1 MTDTRGAGELREK
14 LLFQRRAIV
23 DDNYGNEQSGDFA
36 TVFTAAAELIPL
48 KGGEPVLAARLSGVQ
63 PFLIKIRGCA
73 AAREVTPAWRAV
85 DARNPA
91 RLFNITAA
99 VDPDNKNAW
108 IDIMATQGVAT

>member
-1 MTDTRGAGELREK
+1 MTDTRGAGKLREK
-14 LLFQRRAIV
+14 LLFQRRATV
-23 DDNYGNEQSGDFA
+23 DDGFGNEQSGDFV

-63 PFLIKIRGCA
+63 PYIIRIRSCT
-73 AAREVTPAWRAV
+73 AARQVTTAWRV
-85 DARNPA
+85 IDARQQSRA
-91 RLFNITAA
+91 FNITAA

>member
-1 MTDTRGAGELREK
+1 MTDTRGAGKLREK

-23 DDNYGNEQSGDFA
+23 DDGFGNEQSGDFA

-63 PFLIKIRGCA
+63 PFIIKIRGCN
-73 AAREVTPAWRAV
+73 AARDVTPAWRAV
-85 DARNPA
+85 DARNPV

>member
-1 MTDTRGAGELREK
+1 MTDNRGAGKLREK

-23 DDNYGNEQSGDFA
+23 DDGFGNEQAGDWE
-36 TVFTAAAELIPL
+36 TKFTAAANLIPL
-48 KGGEPVLAARLSGVQ
+48 KGGEPVIASRLTGVQ
-63 PFLIKIRGCA
+63 PFIIQIRACND
-73 AAREVTPAWRAV
+73 ARAVNTAWRAI

-91 RLFNITAA
+91 RAFNITAD

>member
-1 MTDTRGAGELREK
+1 MTDTRGAGKLREK

-23 DDNYGNEQSGDFA
+23 DDGFGNEQSGDFA

-63 PFLIKIRGCA
+63 PFIIKIRGCND
-73 AAREVTPAWRAV
+73 ARAVTPAWRAV

>member
-1 MTDTRGAGELREK
+1 MTDTRGAGKLRQK

-23 DDNYGNEQSGDFA
+23 DDGMGNEQSGDFA
-36 TVFTAAAELIPL
+36 TIFTAAAELIPL

-63 PFLIKIRGCA
+63 PFIIKIRGCS
-73 AAREVTPAWRAV
+73 AARGVTPAWRAV

-91 RLFNITAA
+91 KLFNITAA

-108 IDIMATQGVAT
+108 LDIMATQGVAT